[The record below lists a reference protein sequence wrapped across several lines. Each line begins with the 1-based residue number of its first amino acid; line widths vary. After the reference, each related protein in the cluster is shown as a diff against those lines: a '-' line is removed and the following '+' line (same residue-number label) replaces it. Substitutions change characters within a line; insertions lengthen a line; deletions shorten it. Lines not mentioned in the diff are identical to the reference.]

1 MNAVK
6 HALEHQESRSVL
18 SDIDALVDVLQ
29 IVNVLICAYEK
40 AEHKESINVAQ
51 SVDLTLNWLLNVFDR

>member
-6 HALEHQESRSVL
+6 HALEHQDSRSVL

-29 IVNVLICAYEK
+29 IVNVLIGAYEK

-51 SVDLTLNWLLNVFDR
+51 SVDLALNWLLNVFDR